1 MWYKNFADQPE
12 QALNE
17 YKLFWFNEFP
27 RALRAY
33 YPFVSHDGKMIL
45 GADRRSNHYVGVN
58 MIQPSEMQYCFS
70 VSVFFHV
77 LLPQVVAKTFGREA
91 AAAFHDASGWM
102 RVSAGLGG
110 NVGAEHWIYESG
122 DLYPMEKEVI
132 YYNALIDAVL
142 QFQKK
147 EMLDFLKGG
156 QPSLDP
162 VAYDSLCK
170 MASGS
175 LEEFERNLDE
185 AVEAAKVNFAKGE
198 HPVYFLPQEM
208 LYY

>member
-12 QALNE
+12 QALKE

-45 GADRRSNHYVGVN
+45 GADRRSNHYVGLN

-110 NVGAEHWIYESG
+110 NVGAEQW
-122 DLYPMEKEVI
+122 L
-132 YYNALIDAVL
+132 
-142 QFQKK
+142 
-147 EMLDFLKGG
+147 
-156 QPSLDP
+156 
-162 VAYDSLCK
+162 YDSLCK

-175 LEEFERNLDE
+175 LEEFERNLAE